1 MTQRRRL
8 SMTINLN
15 ALEHLGMNL
24 YSTMPAVLSE
34 IVANSWDADAEN
46 VNIRLDK
53 ANDAVVIQDDGI
65 GMTRDQVVDRF
76 LKVGYRRRRPEQP
89 RTERLNRRPM
99 GRKGIGKLSSFSIA
113 RVVTVYT
120 VQDNER
126 TAFRMD
132 VDKIRS
138 KIEQEDDGIY
148 HPDELDMS
156 QCGGIFSDIGASGTR
171 IELRRLKRKLRQST
185 QAGLRRRVAR
195 RFSVIGQKKRFSVRV
210 DGEDIQPA
218 DREYNQDV
226 EYVWT
231 YDAKPETVPDF
242 PRLAD
247 GKKAEDRTQQ
257 ISQVIR
263 REIEQRSG
271 EKGYVR
277 ISGWIGTVKRP
288 GSLTSAEGENL
299 NHIAIFMRGKLA
311 QDDVLKDFAQ
321 KEIYADY
328 VVGEIHCDDLDE
340 DDNDDIATSSRQ
352 ELKQDDLRFE
362 TLREIIRHELRH
374 IAAQWTKL
382 RTSAG
387 VRELGGAVPE
397 VKKWIEGLQGDTK
410 EKAARWIGRLNRIRS
425 DDDGDKLELLKYSI
439 LAFESYRRKEK
450 LDFLDELDDGGAVE
464 HILAVFKDIDD
475 LELSYYGQIVKQRLS
490 IVEALNNKIGADKK
504 ERVIQEYIYDH
515 LWLLD
520 PSWERVKGSEYAEA
534 TLKKFLDEDTEGLSE
549 EEKRARIDI
558 GYRTTSG
565 SHVIIELKRASVQ
578 VRIDDLLGQIR
589 RYWRGAT
596 QLLEKLDRANW
607 ALEIICLVGKMPQGW
622 GNPLEKEAAIKQL
635 GAMNARLVFYD
646 DLLHSTHRAYGDYLQ
661 QHKKVDKLWGIFRAI
676 EDYSL
681 QSKSRSVNT
690 DRASKKAE

>member
-1 MTQRRRL
+1 MTQPRPL

-34 IVANSWDADAEN
+34 IVANSWDADAKN

-53 ANDAVVIQDDGI
+53 ADDAVVIQDDGI
-65 GMTRDQVVDRF
+65 GMTRDQVVDQF

-148 HPDELDMS
+148 HPEELKPS
-156 QCGGIFSDIGASGTR
+156 ESGEIFGKIGASGTR

-195 RFSVIGQKKRFSVRV
+195 RFSVIGRDNLFSVRV

-218 DREYNQDV
+218 DRGYNQDV

-242 PRLAD
+242 PKLAD

-257 ISQVIR
+257 ALQVIR
-263 REIEQRSG
+263 RQIEQRSD
-271 EKGYVR
+271 EKGRIR

-299 NHIAIFMRGKLA
+299 NRIAIFMRGKLA
-311 QDDVLKDFAQ
+311 QDDVLRDFAQ

-362 TLREIIRHELRH
+362 ILREIIHRELRY

-382 RTSAG
+382 RASAG

-397 VKKWIEGLQGDTK
+397 VKKWLEGLQGDTK

-425 DDDGDKLELLKYSI
+425 DDDRDKLELLKHSI

-450 LDFLDELDDGGAVE
+450 LDFLDKLDDDGAVE
-464 HILAVFKDIDD
+464 RILEVFKDIND
-475 LELSYYGQIVKQRLS
+475 LELSYYGQIVKQRLR
-490 IVEALNNKIGADKK
+490 IVETLDNKIDADKK
-504 ERVIQEYIYDH
+504 EKVIQEYIYDH

-534 TLKKFLDEDTEGLSE
+534 TLKKFLDKDTAGLSE
-549 EEKRARIDI
+549 
-558 GYRTTSG
+558 
-565 SHVIIELKRASVQ
+565 
-578 VRIDDLLGQIR
+578 
-589 RYWRGAT
+589 
-596 QLLEKLDRANW
+596 
-607 ALEIICLVGKMPQGW
+607 
-622 GNPLEKEAAIKQL
+622 KE
-635 GAMNARLVFYD
+635 
-646 DLLHSTHRAYGDYLQ
+646 
-661 QHKKVDKLWGIFRAI
+661 
-676 EDYSL
+676 
-681 QSKSRSVNT
+681 
-690 DRASKKAE
+690 